1 MSACLPS
8 LPRHRAAFGTTLAPH
23 EPHEPGLA
31 LDRRQLA
38 AICSAPARFTAS
50 EGLTW

>member
-23 EPHEPGLA
+23 EPHEPHEPRLA
-31 LDRRQLA
+31 LDRRQLGRHLLG
-38 AICSAPARFTAS
+38 S
-50 EGLTW
+50 G